1 MLPDL
6 RIVIAAVISTFVLT
20 VGVGFYASTRMMQE
34 PKKRSDLL
42 ATLEETPV
50 NRIALSWPD
59 PQPQSE
65 PLALDFAVTARAL
78 RNPVRDV
85 TNQTVPAEPQP
96 QPVRTSATDL
106 AAPAPDEKP
115 VQAPSAKIE
124 AAPVPPTIPMPAASE
139 TPEPV
144 PEPDIR
150 VAVQYPPIVELP
162 AELQAPPAPV
172 AQMPV
177 AAVTDDTPSTTGS
190 VPEPPK
196 NIDADDADAG
206 RSPDNP
212 VQPVI
217 AVRPDPAAAGTEE
230 EQASEQVPT
239 PKPAP
244 KAKEKTQ
251 TKPTASKK
259 AATKKAAP
267 RRTVKR
273 PVRRTLPRVTN
284 AVPNFFNFFTLQR

>member
-85 TNQTVPAEPQP
+85 TNETVPAEPQP

-139 TPEPV
+139 TPEP
-144 PEPDIR
+144 DIR

-162 AELQAPPAPV
+162 PELQAPPAPV

-196 NIDADDADAG
+196 DIEADDADAG

-230 EQASEQVPT
+230 DQASEQVPT

-251 TKPTASKK
+251 TKPAASKK